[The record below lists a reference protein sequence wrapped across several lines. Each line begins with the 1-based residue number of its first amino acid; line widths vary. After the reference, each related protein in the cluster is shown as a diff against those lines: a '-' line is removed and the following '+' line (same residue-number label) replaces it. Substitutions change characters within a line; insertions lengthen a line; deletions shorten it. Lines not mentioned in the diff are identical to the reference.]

1 ELSIAEG
8 ARSARDS
15 VDDGPTCEL
24 MGMIASWG
32 STPGSEERSFSRI
45 AIASLVID
53 TIEEHLGHG
62 KTLPGIAD
70 ELSKAFEHYKKFC
83 KRNKMP
89 ACSFRFSL
97 AKFNRKQYTNL
108 PVLASCYKANVVKG
122 MVYWVADYLNTFKD
136 SQLDKQRACCGYA
149 LARFQSICDRS
160 PEWFSD
166 EARREAST
174 QIRNFLQ
181 LYQSLA
187 AQ

>member
-1 ELSIAEG
+1 M
-8 ARSARDS
+8 
-15 VDDGPTCEL
+15 V
-24 MGMIASWG
+24 
-32 STPGSEERSFSRI
+32 I

-149 LARFQSICDRS
+149 LARFQSICDS
-160 PEWFSD
+160 AF
-166 EARREAST
+166 
-174 QIRNFLQ
+174 
-181 LYQSLA
+181 A
-187 AQ
+187 AH